1 MQPGKASSGYRFGE
15 RRRRDKLA
23 LARFQVRE
31 STKAI
36 MLDLKQ
42 PIRMTERLCSPG
54 ESHGLV

>member
-1 MQPGKASSGYRFGE
+1 MQPGKASSGYSLE
-15 RRRRDKLA
+15 SADARDKLA